1 MKTPEELKKI
11 VKDKYSDIALASDNT
26 KNSCGCGCTEALD
39 YSIFAEDYSQL
50 KGYTPEADLQL
61 GCGMPTELAAIN
73 PGDVV
78 VDLGSG
84 AGNDCFI
91 ALQETGKDGLVI
103 GVDMSEPMVN
113 KARQNADK
121 LGLDNVKFVLGEIE
135 NTTLP
140 DQTADVLISNCVM
153 NLVPD
158 KNSAFKETFRIIKSG
173 GHFCI
178 SDIVLEGELPETL
191 LKDAEMY
198 AGCVSGAM
206 KEKEYLN
213 IIKSAGF
220 QEIEVLKK
228 RKLDLPGELLDRYDA
243 RKIMQKDDG
252 PGIFSITVRATKS

>member
-1 MKTPEELKKI
+1 MNTPEELKKI
-11 VKDKYSDIALASDNT
+11 VKDKYSNIALASDKTN
-26 KNSCGCGCTEALD
+26 NSCGCCCSEALD

-50 KGYTPEADLQL
+50 EGYTPEADLQL

-91 ALQETGKDGLVI
+91 AVQETGNDGLVI

-113 KARQNADK
+113 KARQNAEK

-158 KNSAFKETFRIIKSG
+158 KDSAFLETFRIIKSG

-198 AGCVSGAM
+198 AGCISGAM
-206 KEKEYLN
+206 QEKEYLN

-220 QEIEVLKK
+220 KEIEVLKK
-228 RKLDLPGELLDRYDA
+228 RKLDLPEELLDRYDVSE
-243 RKIMQKDDG
+243 IMNEDDG
-252 PGIFSITVRATKS
+252 PGIFSITVKATKS